1 MKISSINSQIQLSK
15 KQLTSKDSK
24 QKLSHKNQQNGAY
37 NPSFKSIGMSSVLDL
52 SSFMMQWIESKGYL
66 VSFLIQDGLGMT
78 APRVWTGFHRD
89 KEITGEY
96 NVQEGLEVLGREGI
110 TGPYIIGVAPAIL
123 ALTGKFCK
131 STNTNTRLIKRLGA
145 NLKEMISKPEFDKS
159 IKNDAQKFKNEFYKY
174 NLSKIY
180 KDTVPNDTKSEETIN
195 YLVAEFEK
203 YNSKDKKASKEA
215 LNNIVE
221 KINNKMVENS
231 DSLYSIN
238 KVYVGTDSTKTAF
251 SSGEVI
257 RALKDFGE
265 DAIANNSAAS
275 SIDAYAV
282 DNIKNN
288 FAAKRLLTNI
298 ANIVVTLGGLS
309 ILPKLYAP
317 SDVAPGAKTMAHLQ
331 HKDGNNNTKD
341 ASNPS
346 FKGKGIN
353 TDGFFAKF
361 GKLITKY
368 TPEKLHELLEYTG
381 YNFSKTTF
389 ALLATLGLL
398 LPRGKRAWDRA
409 QIDENGKRDM
419 TEINEILL
427 RDTVSSLSVV
437 FAVPLLTKMMVRSYE
452 DKLGFIL
459 TNRASDGKNA
469 FRRAMDV
476 INPYS
481 DLEVLSVA
489 DLDAIY
495 GNIDSKAKLL
505 NFSKFVNSKGG
516 DLEKIISK
524 SENSNVMFND
534 KTFTLESIKNLSKA
548 EKNKKIIELFER
560 IDEADP
566 HVKEGISKL
575 MKGSGNIKHNKIAK
589 MARGLNSLPGFI
601 STVFISPVLLGI
613 LIPMLTYHNN
623 RKANAKK
630 MAEKQ
635 A

>member
-1 MKISSINSQIQLSK
+1 MSK

-37 NPSFKSIGMSSVLDL
+37 NPSFKSIGMSAVLDL

-159 IKNDAQKFKNEFYKY
+159 IKNDAQKFKKEFYKY

-238 KVYVGTDSTKTAF
+238 KLYVGTDSTKTAF

-275 SIDAYAV
+275 SIDASAV

-427 RDTVSSLSVV
+427 RDTVSSLTVV

-613 LIPMLTYHNN
+613 LIPMLTYHNT

>member
-1 MKISSINSQIQLSK
+1 MSK

-159 IKNDAQKFKNEFYKY
+159 IKNDAQKFKKEFYKY

-238 KVYVGTDSTKTAF
+238 KLYVGTDSTKTAF

-275 SIDAYAV
+275 SIDASAV

-495 GNIDSKAKLL
+495 DNIDSKAKLL

-613 LIPMLTYHNN
+613 LIPMLTYHNT

>member
-15 KQLTSKDSK
+15 KQLTYKDSK

-275 SIDAYAV
+275 SIDASAV

-613 LIPMLTYHNN
+613 LIPMLTYHNT

>member
-1 MKISSINSQIQLSK
+1 MSK

-159 IKNDAQKFKNEFYKY
+159 IKNDAQKFKKEFYKY

-238 KVYVGTDSTKTAF
+238 KLYVGTDSTKTAF

-275 SIDAYAV
+275 SIDASAV

-524 SENSNVMFND
+524 SENRNVMFND

-613 LIPMLTYHNN
+613 LIPMLTYHNT

>member
-131 STNTNTRLIKRLGA
+131 STNTNTRLIKLLGA

-275 SIDAYAV
+275 SIDASAV

-613 LIPMLTYHNN
+613 LIPMLTYHNT

>member
-275 SIDAYAV
+275 SIDAYAI

-613 LIPMLTYHNN
+613 LIPMLTYHNT

>member
-1 MKISSINSQIQLSK
+1 MSK

-159 IKNDAQKFKNEFYKY
+159 IKNDAQKFKKEFYKY

-238 KVYVGTDSTKTAF
+238 KLYVGTDSTKTAF

-275 SIDAYAV
+275 SIDASAV

-613 LIPMLTYHNN
+613 LIPMLTYHNT
-623 RKANAKK
+623 REANAKK